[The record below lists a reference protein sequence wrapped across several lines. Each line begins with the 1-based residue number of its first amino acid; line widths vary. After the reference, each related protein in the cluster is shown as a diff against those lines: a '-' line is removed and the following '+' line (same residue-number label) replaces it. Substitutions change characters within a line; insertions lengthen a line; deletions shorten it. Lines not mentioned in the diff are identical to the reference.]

1 MATKESLKPQN
12 VPDVIVKYIVTNLKL
27 NSSWVNNLK
36 SIMKPGLEPGLMDFR
51 LYIEADI
58 RAKNI
63 KMKDYASLD
72 AYPAMVLFEGAI
84 TQRLKLFRLRK
95 RINLNL
101 P

>member
-1 MATKESLKPQN
+1 VATKESLKPQN

-36 SIMKPGLEPGLMDFR
+36 SVMKPGQETGLMDFR

-72 AYPAMVLFEGAI
+72 AYPAMVLFEGAYNPKTQVVQI
-84 TQRLKLFRLRK
+84 TKK
-95 RINLNL
+95 N
-101 P
+101 